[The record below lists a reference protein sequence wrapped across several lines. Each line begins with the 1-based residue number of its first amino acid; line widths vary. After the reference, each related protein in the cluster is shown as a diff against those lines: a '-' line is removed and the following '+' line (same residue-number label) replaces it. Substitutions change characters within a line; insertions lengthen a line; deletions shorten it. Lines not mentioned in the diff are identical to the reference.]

1 MHRLLQRIA
10 PLRAVPLHLVLHHS
24 IERLPR
30 DPPRGHLPCSETAQS
45 GAHPAPSARGGPA
58 RREHRRLPRSDP
70 SAGRDGTGQDRE
82 ARLGPARP
90 AARPASAGPALT
102 EAAPRRAAAAAPPPG
117 DVPAAPAARRAALTP
132 ALLSHACAAQAQCER
147 SAAEGR
153 RGTDS
158 EGAGRGRAARERTGS
173 GRAARGFLRPLR
185 RGSYLPLSAPAQSA
199 RPDA

>member
-70 SAGRDGTGQDRE
+70 SAGRDGTGRDRTGLS
-82 ARLGPARP
+82 ALTALP
-90 AARPASAGPALT
+90 AAMAAAQRRTAPTPSVAPNPLRVDAAQGSAPHSRLMGALSPLPPADGADLSIVPCTAPHSVGPGADAASAGGRGTAL
-102 EAAPRRAAAAAPPPG
+102 PPPH
-117 DVPAAPAARRAALTP
+117 VPHAPIATSSHKALQRT
-132 ALLSHACAAQAQCER
+132 R
-147 SAAEGR
+147 SQRVLCG
-153 RGTDS
+153 
-158 EGAGRGRAARERTGS
+158 
-173 GRAARGFLRPLR
+173 
-185 RGSYLPLSAPAQSA
+185 
-199 RPDA
+199 